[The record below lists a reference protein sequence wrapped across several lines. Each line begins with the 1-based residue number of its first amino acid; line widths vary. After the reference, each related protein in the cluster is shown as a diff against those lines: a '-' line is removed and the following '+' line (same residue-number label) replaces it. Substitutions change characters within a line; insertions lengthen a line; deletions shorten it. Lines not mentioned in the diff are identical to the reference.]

1 MRVTSKMIAD
11 QVINNLS
18 QNLSRYMVLQN
29 QMSTGRRIMK
39 PSDDPIGT
47 IKDLSYR
54 SRLSEIEQYQKNIGE
69 GNNWLA
75 SVDVA
80 LGDMTNMISQAKEVA
95 VSLANDTYDATARD
109 SVANEVES
117 LFQQILQSGNL
128 QQDARYLF
136 SGHLT
141 RTQPF
146 VASSKGVVY
155 HGDQG
160 DINLEIETSTYVSIN
175 IHGSELLTKSFR
187 TLGEDGD
194 MQAGVNGSTL
204 LADLNSGRGVDL
216 TPGSFTITDQNL
228 NNSVTITI
236 PPATTDLDALMVEIN
251 NQLTAGG
258 IDNLTVELGQEGNNL
273 RLVATDK
280 PEISLSTPLSNLNYG
295 VGLGP
300 EPNQLSIHTSDYL
313 TDITVDLS
321 SASTVGDAIN
331 AINNALTAAGISNVT
346 ASLNATSTGINIEDT
361 NVVPLGLQVS
371 EVSTES
377 FSASRLGLIGNIS
390 PLLAGTDLNPR
401 PDFSIAETA
410 PGETTAS
417 DIGLLGN
424 FHYNLIGNDL
434 DPEITLL
441 TPIDLL
447 NNGLGYGLG
456 EILVAQGA
464 NSVTLDLGAT
474 GISTVGDLIDAF
486 NNSGLSIQASINED
500 QKGIQIEST
509 VVGQT
514 LLIEDLNGGRTAS
527 NLGIA
532 GSPDVLGNFIYLID
546 ALRNND
552 QESIAYVIGSLDSAI
567 NHILNDR
574 ASIGAKMIRF
584 ETTESRLMDY
594 NLEVTRLLGDTE
606 DADMVKLVADLA
618 TQENVYTAAL
628 NSAAK
633 IIQPSLLDFI
643 R

>member
-1 MRVTSKMIAD
+1 MRVTSKMISD

-18 QNLSRYMVLQN
+18 RNLGRFMDLQN

-54 SRLSEIEQYQKNIGE
+54 SRLSEIEQYQKNINE

-80 LGDMTNMISQAKEVA
+80 LGDITNMITSAKEIAVA
-95 VSLANDTYDATARD
+95 LANDTYDATARD

-117 LFQQILQSGNL
+117 LFQQVLQSGNL
-128 QQDARYLF
+128 QQNARYLF

-155 HGDQG
+155 NGDQG
-160 DINLEIETSTYVSIN
+160 EIKLEIETSTYVNIN
-175 IHGSELLTKSFR
+175 IPGSDMLTRPFR
-187 TLGEDGD
+187 TLGGD
-194 MQAGVNGSTL
+194 ADLKAGINGATL

-228 NNSVTITI
+228 NNTVTITI
-236 PPATTDLDALMVEIN
+236 PPATTDITGLMTEIN
-251 NQLTAGG
+251 NQLAAGG

-273 RLVATDK
+273 KLVATDK
-280 PEISLSTPLSNLNYG
+280 PGISLSTTLSNLNQG
-295 VGLGP
+295 NGLGQ
-300 EPNQLSIHTSDYL
+300 EPNEIRIHTYDYM
-313 TDITVDLS
+313 TDVVVDLS

-331 AINNALTAAGISNVT
+331 EINNALIAAGISDVT

-371 EVSTES
+371 DVSTES
-377 FSASRLGLIGNIS
+377 FTAARLGIVGNIS
-390 PLLAGTDLNPR
+390 PLLEGTDINPQ
-401 PDFSIAETA
+401 PDFTIAESA
-410 PGETTAS
+410 PGETTAA

-424 FHYNLIGNDL
+424 MHYNMTGTDL
-434 DPEITLL
+434 DPQITLL
-441 TPIDLL
+441 TPVDLL
-447 NNGLGYGLG
+447 NNGLGYDLQ

-464 NSVTLDLGAT
+464 NSAHLDLGAA
-474 GISTVGDLIDAF
+474 GIATVGDMINAF
-486 NNSGLSIQASINED
+486 NNSGLSIQATINES
-500 QKGIQIEST
+500 QKGIQVEST
-509 VVGQT
+509 VIGQT
-514 LLIEDLNGGRTAS
+514 LLIEDLNDTRTATD
-527 NLGIA
+527 LGII

-546 ALRNND
+546 ALKNND

-567 NHILNDR
+567 NHIVNDR
-574 ASIGAKMIRF
+574 ASVGAKMIRM
-584 ETTESRLMDY
+584 ETSQSRLLDY
-594 NLEVTRLLGDTE
+594 NVEVTKLLSETE
-606 DADMVKLVADLA
+606 GADIVKLVADLA
-618 TQENVYTAAL
+618 TQENIYTAAL

>member
-1 MRVTSKMIAD
+1 MRVTNKMISD

-18 QNLSRYMVLQN
+18 RNLSRFMNLQN
-29 QMSTGRRIMK
+29 QMSTGRRILK

-80 LGDMTNMISQAKEVA
+80 LGDMTDMIRRAKEIAVA
-95 VSLANDTYDATARD
+95 LANDTYDATARD

-117 LFQQILQSGNL
+117 LFQQVLQSGNL
-128 QQDARYLF
+128 QQNARYLF

-146 VASSKGVVY
+146 VASAKGVVY
-155 HGDQG
+155 NGDQG
-160 DINLEIETSTYVSIN
+160 EIKLEIETSTYVSIN
-175 IHGSELLTKSFR
+175 IPGSDLLTKPFR
-187 TLGEDGD
+187 ILGEDAD
-194 MQAGVNGSTL
+194 LEAGIDGNTL

-228 NNSVTITI
+228 NNTVTITV
-236 PPATTDLDALMVEIN
+236 PAGTTDLNGLMTEIN
-251 NQLTAGG
+251 NQLAAGG

-273 RLVATDK
+273 RLVAVDK

-295 VGLGP
+295 TGLGP
-300 EPNQLSIHTSDYL
+300 EPNEIRIHTADYL
-313 TDITVDLS
+313 TDIVVDLS
-321 SASTVGDAIN
+321 SASTFGDAIN
-331 AINNALTAAGISNVT
+331 EINNALTAAGISNVT
-346 ASLNATSTGINIEDT
+346 ASLNAGSTGINIEDT

-371 EVSTES
+371 DVSTES
-377 FSASRLGLIGNIS
+377 FAAARLGIVGNIS
-390 PLLAGTDLNPR
+390 PLLAGADLNPQ
-401 PDFSIAETA
+401 PDFTVAETA

-424 FHYNLIGNDL
+424 LHYNMVGTDL
-434 DPEITLL
+434 DPQITLL
-441 TPIDLL
+441 TPVDLL
-447 NNGLGYGLG
+447 NNGLGYDLQR
-456 EILVAQGA
+456 ILVAQGSS
-464 NSVTLDLGAT
+464 SVNLDLGAT
-474 GISTVGDLIDAF
+474 GIATVGDLINAF
-486 NNSGLSIQASINED
+486 NSCGLSIQASINES

-509 VVGQT
+509 IVGQT
-514 LLIEDLNGGRTAS
+514 LLIEDLNEGRTAS
-527 NLGIA
+527 DFGIS

-546 ALRNND
+546 ALKNND
-552 QESIAYVIGSLDSAI
+552 QESIAYVIGSLDAAI

-574 ASIGAKMIRF
+574 ASVGAKMIRM
-584 ETTESRLMDY
+584 ETTGSRLMDY
-594 NLEVTRLLGDTE
+594 NLEVTRLLADTE
-606 DADMVKLVADLA
+606 DADMVKLVAELA